1 MQHKQIIKN
10 LQHLTNKKITQQE
23 IADIL
28 CVSINTIGARATR
41 NSSYSVEE
49 IIKIGNYYGVDLFH
63 NDKNTVDNS
72 EIIAANYY
80 GEMNEYKNDNEL
92 INVKKIIYI
101 PKNIINSYSDNKKY
115 IVISAVGDSMLPKIQ
130 DKDKLIIEL
139 QDINANKISDNRIY
153 FFNYENKYAV
163 KRLILNV
170 NQLVI
175 KSDNNSSVYHSIT
188 LPNKDMD
195 KMKII
200 GRIRGLIRE
209 LD

>member
-10 LQHLTNKKITQQE
+10 LQYLTNKKITQQE